1 MNIYHGFCFGID
13 ESKSDEIST
22 PQSNQ
27 NEVFEK
33 VDTWKDENFEDLVKV
48 KIQLQ
53 QNPFVYSDVES
64 LDDNMKREGPSEI
77 DYSEVDIGKN
87 SQYFEQ
93 FLQSCKHL
101 FHALC
106 HLIKY
111 KLSMIHFFLNSR
123 LILFFK
129 S

>member
-33 VDTWKDENFEDLVKV
+33 VDTKNDENFEDLVKV

-53 QNPFVYSDVES
+53 QIPFVYSDVES
-64 LDDNMKREGPSEI
+64 LDDNMKREGPNEI
-77 DYSEVDIGKN
+77 DYSEVDMEALGKTLN
-87 SQYFEQ
+87 TLDSSYN
-93 FLQSCKHL
+93 LVNT
-101 FHALC
+101 
-106 HLIKY
+106 Y
-111 KLSMIHFFLNSR
+111 SMHYVI
-123 LILFFK
+123 
-129 S
+129 